1 MQIPMESAFFLPK
14 KEGPMKK
21 VCFPDETVIAGVRFL
36 RDEFGSYRPISTKS
50 SKLHIRKPADALP
63 ALSNLRWA
71 NQEIFAVLTL
81 NGGHQLIKVHEVT
94 RGLVNQSQIHPRETF
109 HVAIADNAV
118 SILLAHNHPSGNVEP
133 SESDLI
139 ATRRLVEVSK
149 TLGIPIID
157 HLIIVR
163 DGFLSLRERF
173 PAYFA

>member
-1 MQIPMESAFFLPK
+1 MEFFP
-14 KEGPMKK
+14 E
-21 VCFPDETVIAGVRFL
+21 ETVIAGVRFL
-36 RDEFGSYRPISTKS
+36 RDAFGSYRPVGMEPN
-50 SKLHIRKPADALP
+50 KLRIRKPADALP
-63 ALSNLRWA
+63 ALVNLRWA
-71 NQEIFAVLTL
+71 DQEIFAVLTL
-81 NGGHQLIKVHEVT
+81 NGAHQVIKVHEVT

-118 SILLAHNHPSGNVEP
+118 SILLAHNHPSGNAEP
-133 SESDLI
+133 SESDLA

-163 DGFLSLRERF
+163 DGFLSLREKF